1 MPIDL
6 TGFVNWIVNTFGQS
20 AGTAVYNV
28 LHAIGL
34 I

>member
-1 MPIDL
+1 MLDL
-6 TGFVNWIVNTFGQS
+6 SGLVNWVVGTFGQS
-20 AGTAVYNV
+20 AGTAVYNI